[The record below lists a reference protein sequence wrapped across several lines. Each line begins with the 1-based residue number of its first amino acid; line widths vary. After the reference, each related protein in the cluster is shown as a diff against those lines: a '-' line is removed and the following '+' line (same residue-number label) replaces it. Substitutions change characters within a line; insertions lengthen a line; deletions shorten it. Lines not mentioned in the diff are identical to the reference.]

1 MQFVKPEKKP
11 MKALVLFA
19 AAALLIISCS
29 RQTLTDC
36 NGRPGSDSARVTIEK
51 DGSATVFDCSS
62 KKFVIQFV
70 KVNDDSR
77 CPTQLLCVWAGAAG
91 ISISI
96 NDDKN
101 LIPLRLD
108 STSAISVNQD
118 NYNLKF
124 EKLDPYPTTTPTNSA
139 DYKAT
144 LFLWRK

>member
-1 MQFVKPEKKP
+1 
-11 MKALVLFA
+11 MKALVIFA
-19 AAALLIISCS
+19 TAGLLIVSCS

-51 DGSATVFDCSS
+51 DGSATVFDCNS
-62 KKFVIQFV
+62 KKFVIHFV
-70 KVNDDSR
+70 SVNDDSR
-77 CPTQLLCVWAGAAG
+77 CPTQLLCVWAGEAG

-108 STSAISVNQD
+108 STSTISVNQD
-118 NYNLKF
+118 NYHLKF
-124 EKLDPYPTTTPTNSA
+124 EKLDPYPTALPTNPA

-144 LFLWRK
+144 LFLRRK